1 MRKIW
6 IISLLGL
13 TLCCACQPKK
23 GSNTTESTTGVLKV
37 KMAKVHS
44 QQVDQIYEYTATV
57 KADVVNNVA
66 PVMTGRI
73 EKIYVEVGD
82 KVSKGQLL
90 VQMDPNNLTQTKA
103 QLDNLETNFQRTDE
117 LYKIGSVSKSDW
129 EAAKTNLDVTRTAY
143 QNLLENTKLVS
154 PLDGIVTAR
163 NYDGGDIYT
172 GNPIVQVQK
181 IKPVKLLINVSETQ
195 YTKVKPGMEVEVS
208 VDVFDGEVFKGK
220 VSLIYP
226 TIDARSHT
234 FPMEITIPNANM
246 QIRPGMYARVKVN
259 YGTKERVV
267 VPDVAVVKQQGSG
280 DRYVYAYEEGKIV
293 HHKVEIGRRVGNV
306 YELISGI
313 EDGATV
319 AVTGHSRLHNG
330 TAVEVENPEDLQ

>member
-1 MRKIW
+1 
-6 IISLLGL
+6 
-13 TLCCACQPKK
+13 
-23 GSNTTESTTGVLKV
+23 
-37 KMAKVHS
+37 MAKVHL
-44 QQVDQIYEYTATV
+44 QNVDQIYEYTATV

-82 KVSKGQLL
+82 RVSKGQLL
-90 VQMDPNNLTQTKA
+90 VQMDPNSLTQTKT
-103 QLDNLETNFQRTDE
+103 QLDNMETNFQRTVE

-129 EAAKTNLDVTRTAY
+129 EAAKTNLEVTRTSY
-143 QNLLENTKLVS
+143 KNLLENTKLES

-195 YTKVKPGMEVEVS
+195 YTKVKAGMEVEVT
-208 VDVFDGEVFKGK
+208 VDIFEGETFKGK
-220 VSLIYP
+220 VSLVYP

-234 FPMEITIPNANM
+234 FPMEITIPNADAK
-246 QIRPGMYARVKVN
+246 IRPGMYARVKVN
-259 YGTKERVV
+259 YGAKERVV

-280 DRYVYAYEEGKIV
+280 DRYVYAYEDGKIV
-293 HHKVEIGRRVGNV
+293 HHKVEIGRRMGNV
-306 YELISGI
+306 YELVSGI
-313 EDGATV
+313 DDGAII
-319 AVTGHSRLHNG
+319 AITGHSRLHNG
-330 TAVEVENPEDLQ
+330 TEVEIENPEDLQ

>member
-1 MRKIW
+1 MKKLW
-6 IISLLGL
+6 IIGFLGL
-13 TLCCACQPKK
+13 TLCSACQSKK
-23 GSNTTESTTGVLKV
+23 SSTVSKTEGPLKV
-37 KMAKVHS
+37 KMAKVHL

-66 PVMTGRI
+66 PVMAGRI

-82 KVSKGQLL
+82 RVSKGQLL
-90 VQMDPNNLTQTKA
+90 VQMDPNSLTQTKT
-103 QLDNLETNFQRTDE
+103 QLDNMETNFQRTDE

-129 EAAKTNLDVTRTAY
+129 EAAKTNLEVTRTSY
-143 QNLLENTKLVS
+143 KNLLENTKLES

-195 YTKVKPGMEVEVS
+195 YTKVKAGMEVEVT
-208 VDVFDGEVFKGK
+208 VDIFEGESFKGK
-220 VSLIYP
+220 VSLVYP

-234 FPMEITIPNANM
+234 FPMEITIPNADAK
-246 QIRPGMYARVKVN
+246 IRPGMYARVKVN
-259 YGTKERVV
+259 YGAKERVV

-280 DRYVYAYEEGKIV
+280 DRYVYAYEDGKIV
-293 HHKVEIGRRVGNV
+293 HHKVEIGRRMGNV
-306 YELISGI
+306 YELVSGI
-313 EDGATV
+313 DDGAIV
-319 AVTGHSRLHNG
+319 AITGHSRLHNG
-330 TAVEVENPEDLQ
+330 TEVEIENPEDLQ

>member
-1 MRKIW
+1 M
-6 IISLLGL
+6 
-13 TLCCACQPKK
+13 
-23 GSNTTESTTGVLKV
+23 
-37 KMAKVHS
+37 KMAKVHL

-66 PVMTGRI
+66 PVMAGRI

-82 KVSKGQLL
+82 RVSKGQLL
-90 VQMDPNNLTQTKA
+90 VQMDPNSLTQTKT
-103 QLDNLETNFQRTDE
+103 QLDNMETNFQRTDE

-129 EAAKTNLDVTRTAY
+129 EAAKTNLEVTRTSY
-143 QNLLENTKLVS
+143 KNLLENTKLES

-195 YTKVKPGMEVEVS
+195 YTKVKAGMEVEVT
-208 VDVFDGEVFKGK
+208 VDIFEGESFKGK
-220 VSLIYP
+220 VSLVYP

-234 FPMEITIPNANM
+234 FPMEITIPNADAK
-246 QIRPGMYARVKVN
+246 IRPGMYARVKVN
-259 YGTKERVV
+259 YGAKERVV

-280 DRYVYAYEEGKIV
+280 DRYVYVYEDGKIV
-293 HHKVEIGRRVGNV
+293 HHKVEIGRRMGNV
-306 YELISGI
+306 YELVSGI
-313 EDGATV
+313 DDGAIV
-319 AVTGHSRLHNG
+319 AITGHSRLNNG
-330 TAVEVENPEDLQ
+330 TEVEIENPEDLQ